1 LGCQRITAIPFIL
14 LLPFST
20 HPFLPM
26 KRNVLLLFL
35 LLLGVLQVSAQ
46 RSPVDESDQ
55 NINNIPRKG
64 QRVSLQ
70 LDNKRVE
77 TSWIKHLSDQF
88 PGKVKNNKGIITM
101 DGVTIPDISPTPV
114 RIISRVDALPT
125 GTGVWWSIDLGNAY
139 LGQASTPAQ
148 WKAGEKYLKDFAR
161 AMYREDLVAQIT
173 DAEKAL
179 VTSQNNHMA
188 VISKSDAIKKDIER
202 NKARKVEIQQ
212 QLAANVAE
220 LQQLNNQVDANL
232 KEQEAARADIVN
244 MRVALESVKERMSKI
259 E

>member
-1 LGCQRITAIPFIL
+1 
-14 LLPFST
+14 
-20 HPFLPM
+20 M
-26 KRNVLLLFL
+26 KRNALLLCFFL
-35 LLLGVLQVSAQ
+35 LGALHVSAQ
-46 RSPVDESDQ
+46 RSPVDEADQ

-64 QRVSLQ
+64 QRVSMQ
-70 LDNKRVE
+70 LDNRRVE
-77 TSWIKHLSDQF
+77 TSWIKQLSDQF
-88 PGKVKNNKGIITM
+88 PGKVKNNKGTITM

-114 RIISRVDALPT
+114 RVISRVEALPT

-139 LGQASTPAQ
+139 LGQASTPTQ

-179 VTSQNNHMA
+179 VTSQNNHMS
-188 VISKSDAIKKDIER
+188 VIAKSDAVKKEIEK
-202 NKARKVEIQQ
+202 NKARKLEIQQ
-212 QLAANVAE
+212 QLAVNAAE
-220 LQQLNNQVDANL
+220 LQQLNNQVDSNL

-244 MRVALESVKERMSKI
+244 QRVALEAVKERMGKI